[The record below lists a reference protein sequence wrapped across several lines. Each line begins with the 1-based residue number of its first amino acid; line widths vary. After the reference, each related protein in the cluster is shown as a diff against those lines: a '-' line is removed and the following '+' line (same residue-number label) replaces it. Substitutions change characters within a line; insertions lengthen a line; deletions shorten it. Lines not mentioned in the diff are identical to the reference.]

1 MRCRVLVTGYGLNL
15 TLRAG
20 GFMDAI
26 VLAGGFGIRL
36 SHIVKDVPKPMTPVA
51 GKPFWTQ

>member
-1 MRCRVLVTGYGLNL
+1 
-15 TLRAG
+15 
-20 GFMDAI
+20 MDAI
-26 VLAGGFGIRL
+26 VLASGFGIRL